1 MVELPKNSLADYE
14 GLRVSVSYL
23 MQKLIR
29 LQIAYHNKSSSS
41 IIEVFFCFGSVG
53 SCINSTR

>member
-41 IIEVFFCFGSVG
+41 IIEVFFVLA
-53 SCINSTR
+53 R